1 MAGTEGITAPKL
13 LRKRIDGELYYSGTR
28 DELIGAGVARD
39 GDFPGDPS
47 SGCHTTHAFKRDR
60 RRVSISVHSRVS

>member
-47 SGCHTTHAFKRDR
+47 SGCHTTHAFKRDG